1 MGGVVEGGYRAGFAA
16 GGDGEP
22 GRSAAEKVKRGKNP
36 AFSSPPAVR
45 VSPYQRAADF
55 SRGRRRAGLR
65 RPGYKAVLP
74 AGGAGFRFFLRRDET
89 EKAHLGESPAFSP
102 LPAHREQPHD
112 SL

>member
-1 MGGVVEGGYRAGFAA
+1 MGR
-16 GGDGEP
+16 GDGLAGRKPVEEGKFGRKP
-22 GRSAAEKVKRGKNP
+22 G
-36 AFSSPPAVR
+36 FSSPPAVR
-45 VSPYQRAADF
+45 VSPYQREAGF

-74 AGGAGFRFFLRRDET
+74 ADGAGFRFFLRRDET

-102 LPAHREQPHD
+102 IPVQRGQAQD